1 MSDSKS
7 TKKRVP
13 KTSPFLTNR
22 FEEIEINNNGSNKD
36 LIERLSQE
44 LQQVTTLYNTG
55 VALNSSL
62 NPKDVILSILHECGR
77 LVDTSNFAL
86 VIFEEEKS
94 VLRFVLVTNQ
104 GKTINPF
111 SIKAADVAELTCNV
125 LTNHVPVLISD
136 LAESNESFELTKHH
150 SEVSPRS
157 WLGVPIINPVVND
170 KSAQGAIILWD
181 YQPNMFNEHHIWL
194 LSAIGTQA
202 SIALRNARLFASS
215 QHRAEEMARLR
226 DLSQRK
232 ADEMVFLNGV
242 ARTLSSTLNLDK
254 VLTKIMEQV
263 EHMLSV
269 EAGSLLLTDQ
279 ATGDLV
285 FQIALGDK
293 ADQIKPFRVPKG
305 QGIAGQVAQSGKPLI
320 IADVGDDQRHFK
332 DLDEK
337 TQFVTRNILCVPL
350 ILHAQVIGVLQI
362 LNKKAGNFTQN
373 DAELLHSIASYAA
386 IAIENAR
393 LYESLEEEHNR
404 TIQAEREARKRLAR
418 DLHDGPTQLVA
429 AIMMNLD
436 FASKAMKND
445 RPDMLPNTITEMEE
459 LANRA
464 SHQMRTLLFELRP
477 LVLETQGLG
486 AALEVFLERRQKDI
500 EETQKTKLTLELN
513 AHDPNG
519 DISRQEDNIEATIF
533 AIVQETV
540 NNAIKHAKADNI
552 VVSLQETPNG
562 VHASIKDDGK
572 GFDLEN
578 VMKNYETRGSLG
590 MINLRE
596 RAESVGAEFSIKSQA
611 GDGTQIAVYVPKE
624 RSEQEKRK
632 KKRTVTG
639 MLKLPTYDPPSV
651 ETL

>member
-1 MSDSKS
+1 MSDSTS
-7 TKKRVP
+7 NKKDIP
-13 KTSPFLTNR
+13 KTSPFLSNR
-22 FEEIEINNNGSNKD
+22 FEEIEIKTDTSNKE
-36 LIERLSQE
+36 LVERLSKE
-44 LQQVTTLYNTG
+44 LRQITTLYNTG

-62 NPKDVILSILHECGR
+62 NPKEVILSVFYETGR

-86 VIFEEEKS
+86 VIYDDTKR
-94 VLRFVLVTNQ
+94 VIRFVLVTDQ

-111 SIKAADVAELTCNV
+111 SLKLAEEAGLVAHV
-125 LTNHVPVLISD
+125 LSSHSPVLVHDMASSK
-136 LAESNESFELTKHH
+136 EPFELSKRLPQ
-150 SEVSPRS
+150 VNPRS
-157 WLGVPIINPVVND
+157 WVGVPIINSVLND
-170 KSAQGAIILWD
+170 ETAQGAIILWN
-181 YQPNMFNEHHIWL
+181 YEANAFNLYHVRL
-194 LSAIGTQA
+194 LSAVATQA

-232 ADEMVFLNGV
+232 ADEMVFLNQV
-242 ARTLSSTLNLDK
+242 ARTLSSTLHLDV

-263 EHMLSV
+263 EDMLAV
-269 EAGSLLLTDQ
+269 DAGSLLLTDQ
-279 ATGDLV
+279 TTGELV

-293 ADQIKPFRVPKG
+293 ADEVKPFRVPKG
-305 QGIAGQVAQSGKPLI
+305 QGIAGQVAQSGRPLI
-320 IADVGDDQRHFK
+320 IADVGHDQRHFK
-332 DLDEK
+332 DLDKK

-350 ILHAQVIGVLQI
+350 ILHDHTIGVLQV
-362 LNKKAGNFTQN
+362 LNKKVGDFTQN
-373 DAELLHSIASYAA
+373 DADLLSSIASYAA

-393 LYESLEEEHNR
+393 LYETLEEEHNR

-436 FASKAMKND
+436 FATKAIKND
-445 RPDMLPNTITEMEE
+445 RPDVLPGTLTEMAE
-459 LANRA
+459 LADRA

-500 EETQKTKLTLELN
+500 EETQQTKLVLDLKTTN
-513 AHDPNG
+513 PNG
-519 DISRQEDNIEATIF
+519 DITRQEDNIEATIF

-540 NNAIKHAKADNI
+540 NNAIKHAKAATI
-552 VVSLQETPNG
+552 LVGLKETASG
-562 VHASIKDDGK
+562 VYASIEDDGL
-572 GFDLEN
+572 GFDLDS

-596 RAESVGAEFSIKSQA
+596 RAESIGAEFSIKSEIGQ
-611 GDGTQIAVYVPKE
+611 GTQIAVYVPKE
-624 RSEQEKRK
+624 RAEKEKRK

-639 MLKLPTYDPPSV
+639 ILKLPTYEPPSV
-651 ETL
+651 NTL